1 MVRTEDMHPD
11 MARNLLSLPLPEIE
25 PQAWISPRPL
35 AETTVAI
42 VTTAGLHPSGDRPFN
57 PGSVEYR
64 LVPGDIDFAD
74 LRMSHLSV
82 NFDRSGFQQ
91 DINTVFPLER
101 LRELAEAGVIG
112 GVSRYHY
119 SFMGA
124 QPEPTRLE
132 RTGEEIG
139 RLLAEDGVDA
149 AFLTPV

>member
-1 MVRTEDMHPD
+1 M
-11 MARNLLSLPLPEIE
+11 
-25 PQAWISPRPL
+25 
-35 AETTVAI
+35 AI
-42 VTTAGLHPSGDRPFN
+42 VTTAGLHAHDDRPFN

-64 LVPGDIDFAD
+64 LIPGEIDYAD
-74 LRMSHLSV
+74 VRMSHLSV

-101 LRELAEAGVIG
+101 LRELAEEGVIA

-132 RTGEEIG
+132 KTGEEIG
-139 RLLAEDGVDA
+139 RLLAEDGVTA

>member
-1 MVRTEDMHPD
+1 MVRTSDMHPD
-11 MARNLLSLPLPEIE
+11 MASNLLSLPLPEIK
-25 PQAWISPRPL
+25 PQDWIRPRPL

-42 VTTAGLHPSGDRPFN
+42 ATTAGLHARDDRPFN

-64 LVPGDIDFAD
+64 LIPGQIDFAD

-91 DINTVFPLER
+91 DTNTVFPIER
-101 LRELAEAGVIG
+101 LRELAEQGVIG
-112 GVSRYHY
+112 GISRYHY

-124 QPEPTRLE
+124 QPDPTRLE
-132 RTGEEIG
+132 QTGEEIG

>member
-1 MVRTEDMHPD
+1 MVRTSDMHPD
-11 MARNLLSLPLPEIE
+11 MAKNLLSLPLPEIE
-25 PQAWISPRPL
+25 PQPWITPRPL
-35 AETTVAI
+35 SESTVAI
-42 VTTAGLHPSGDRPFN
+42 VTTAGMHAHDDRPFN

-64 LVPGDIDFAD
+64 LIRGDIDFAD

-101 LRELAEAGVIG
+101 LRELVDQGVVG

-132 RTGEEIG
+132 KTGEEIG
-139 RLLAEDGVDA
+139 RLLAVDGVNA

>member
-1 MVRTEDMHPD
+1 MVRTSDMHPD
-11 MARNLLSLPLPEIE
+11 MAKNLLSLPLPQIE
-25 PQAWISPRPL
+25 PQAWIPARPL
-35 AETTVAI
+35 SEHQVAI
-42 VTTAGLHPSGDRPFN
+42 VTTAGMHPSGDRPFN

-64 LVPGDIDFAD
+64 LIPGDVDFAD

-101 LRELAEAGVIG
+101 LRELAADGTIAGI
-112 GVSRYHY
+112 SRYHY

-124 QPEPTRLE
+124 QPDPTRLE
-132 RTGEEIG
+132 KTGEEIG
-139 RLLAEDGVDA
+139 RLLAEDGVTA

>member
-1 MVRTEDMHPD
+1 

-101 LRELAEAGVIG
+101 LRELAEAGVIRGREPLSLLVHGRAAGADAAGADG
-112 GVSRYHY
+112 GGDWAAARRRP
-119 SFMGA
+119 A
-124 QPEPTRLE
+124 LTRLS
-132 RTGEEIG
+132 
-139 RLLAEDGVDA
+139 
-149 AFLTPV
+149 

>member
-1 MVRTEDMHPD
+1 MVRMDDLHPD
-11 MARNLLSLPLPEIE
+11 MANNLLNLPLPEIE
-25 PQAWISPRPL
+25 PQPWITPKPL
-35 AETTVAI
+35 AESTVAI
-42 VTTAGLHPSGDRPFN
+42 VTTAGLHAAGDRPFN
-57 PGSVEYR
+57 PGSNEYR
-64 LVPGDIDFAD
+64 LIPGDIDYAD

-101 LRELAEAGVIG
+101 LRELEADGVVG
-112 GVSRYHY
+112 GISRYHY

-124 QPEPTRLE
+124 QADPTNLE
-132 RTGEEIG
+132 STGEDIG

>member
-11 MARNLLSLPLPEIE
+11 MAKNLLALDLPQIEPAPWKSLP
-25 PQAWISPRPL
+25 PL
-35 AETTVAI
+35 SEMTIAI
-42 VTTAGLHPSGDRPFN
+42 VTTAGLHARDDRPFS

-64 LVPGDIDFAD
+64 LVPGDLDFAD

-101 LRELAEAGVIG
+101 LRELHDAGEIG
-112 GVSRYHY
+112 GISRYHY

-124 QPEPTRLE
+124 QPQPERLE
-132 RTGEEIG
+132 QTGEEIG
-139 RLLAEDGVDA
+139 RLLRDDGVDA

>member
-1 MVRTEDMHPD
+1 MVRTSDMHPD
-11 MARNLLSLPLPEIE
+11 MAKNLLSLPLPQIE
-25 PQAWISPRPL
+25 PQAWIDPRPL
-35 AETTVAI
+35 SESTVAI
-42 VTTAGLHPSGDRPFN
+42 VTTAGMHGKDDRPFN

-64 LVPGDIDFAD
+64 LIPGDIDFAD

-101 LRELAEAGVIG
+101 LRELVEQGIVG

-132 RTGEEIG
+132 KTGEEIG
-139 RLLAEDGVDA
+139 RLLAEDGVNA

>member
-11 MARNLLSLPLPEIE
+11 MARNLLALPLPQIE
-25 PQAWISPRPL
+25 PQAWIAARPL

-42 VTTAGLHPSGDRPFN
+42 VTTAGLHHKDDRPFN
-57 PGSVEYR
+57 PGTAEYR
-64 LVPGDIDFAD
+64 LIDGGIDFAD

-101 LRELAEAGVIG
+101 LRELEAAGVIG
-112 GVSRYHY
+112 GISRYHY

-124 QPEPTRLE
+124 QPNPTNLE
-132 RTGEEIG
+132 KTGEEIG
-139 RLLAEDGVDA
+139 RLLADDNVQA
-149 AFLTPV
+149 AFLAPV

>member
-1 MVRTEDMHPD
+1 MVRMDDLHPD
-11 MARNLLSLPLPEIE
+11 MAKNLLSLPLPEIE
-25 PQAWISPRPL
+25 PQPWVTPKPL
-35 AETTVAI
+35 DESTIAI
-42 VTTAGLHPSGDRPFN
+42 VTTAGLHPSADRPFT
-57 PGSVEYR
+57 PGSTEYR
-64 LVPGDIDFAD
+64 LIPGDVDYSD

-91 DINTVFPLER
+91 DINTVFPLEL
-101 LRELAEAGVIG
+101 LRALAGDGVVG

-124 QPEPTRLE
+124 QPDPTRLE
-132 RTGEEIG
+132 STGEEIG

>member
-11 MARNLLSLPLPEIE
+11 MAKNLLSLPLPQIE
-25 PQAWISPRPL
+25 PQPWIAPRPL
-35 AETTVAI
+35 AQTTVAI
-42 VTTAGLHPSGDRPFN
+42 VTTAGMHTHGDRPFN

-64 LVPGDIDFAD
+64 LIPGDVEYTD

-101 LRELAEAGVIG
+101 LRELEDEGVVG

-124 QPEPTRLE
+124 QADPTRLE
-132 RTGEEIG
+132 RTGKKIG
-139 RLLAEDGVDA
+139 RLLAEDGVQA

>member
-11 MARNLLSLPLPEIE
+11 MAKNLLSLDLPQIE
-25 PQAWISPRPL
+25 PAPWKSLPPL
-35 AETTVAI
+35 SEMTIAI
-42 VTTAGLHPSGDRPFN
+42 VTTAGLHAKDDRPFS

-64 LVPGDIDFAD
+64 LVPGDLDFAD

-101 LRELAEAGVIG
+101 LRELDDAGVIG
-112 GVSRYHY
+112 GISRYHY

-124 QPEPTRLE
+124 QPQPERLQE
-132 RTGEEIG
+132 TGEEIG
-139 RLLAEDGVDA
+139 RLLRDDGVDA

>member
-1 MVRTEDMHPD
+1 MVRTSDMHPD

-25 PQAWISPRPL
+25 PQDWIGPRPL
-35 AETTVAI
+35 TETTVAI
-42 VTTAGLHPSGDRPFN
+42 VTTAGLHGRGDRPFN

-64 LVPGDIDFAD
+64 LIPGETDFAD

-101 LRELAEAGVIG
+101 LRELAEQGVIG

-124 QPEPTRLE
+124 QPDPTRLE